1 MSGEKRHAPA
11 RRANELDGR
20 TWTRHSI
27 SIWSDLKK
35 TPEEM
40 ALGHPAMSLEAL
52 PARLIDCLAAATD
65 VTNTTTSAPSAA
77 PRCSASTARTNTS

>member
-1 MSGEKRHAPA
+1 MAERR

-35 TPEEM
+35 SPEEM
-40 ALGHPAMSLEAL
+40 ALAHPAMFPAAL
-52 PARLIDCLAAATD
+52 PARLIECFTTAEDNRVLDPFAEEDDATEEG
-65 VTNTTTSAPSAA
+65 
-77 PRCSASTARTNTS
+77 RGHLHHEL